1 MGRLVP
7 WSRHFDGDSKAS
19 RLREHGVEGRNVV
32 DAFAARTALYDDD
45 RAEAKPQRRE
55 AWTGATDRDPARDQL
70 TSKGRRERDEHDRWE
85 GRVG

>member
-45 RAEAKPQRRE
+45 PFE
-55 AWTGATDRDPARDQL
+55 
-70 TSKGRRERDEHDRWE
+70 DEDE
-85 GRVG
+85 E